1 MAKKRR
7 RTTEELTIAMQRQ
20 ITELALRLAA
30 VHLVLDRKGILK
42 VRDYVAARKEIE
54 AGVAV
59 DRAVDPKA
67 VERASRWLF
76 GRRRRP

>member
-1 MAKKRR
+1 MEKKRR

-30 VHLVLDRKGILK
+30 VHLVLNRKGILK

-67 VERASRWLF
+67 VGRAHRWLF
-76 GRRRRP
+76 GRRRRG